1 MAKVFCKKYKKEL
14 DALPFP
20 PIPGEKGM
28 KIMQNFSKEAWDA
41 WVDLQTMLINEK
53 HLDLSIKE
61 NRKWLNEQMSLFLN
75 NKNYEKP
82 SGFVKPD

>member
-1 MAKVFCKKYKKEL
+1 MGKVFCKKYNKEL

-28 KIMQNFSKEAWDA
+28 SIMQNFSREAWDA

-53 HLDLSIKE
+53 HLDLSMQE
-61 NRKWLNEQMSLFLN
+61 NRKWLNEQMLLFLN
-75 NKNYEKP
+75 NEKYEKP
-82 SGFVKPD
+82 SGFVQPD

>member
-1 MAKVFCKKYKKEL
+1 MN
-14 DALPFP
+14 
-20 PIPGEKGM
+20 
-28 KIMQNFSKEAWDA
+28 IMQNFSKEAWDA

-75 NKNYEKP
+75 NENYEKP
-82 SGFVKPD
+82 SGFVTPD

>member
-1 MAKVFCKKYKKEL
+1 MGKVFCKKYNKEL

-28 KIMQNFSKEAWDA
+28 SIMQNFSREAWDA
-41 WVDLQTMLINEK
+41 WVNLQTMLINEK

-61 NRKWLNEQMSLFLN
+61 NRKWLNEQMLLFLN
-75 NKNYEKP
+75 NKKYEKP
-82 SGFVKPD
+82 SGFVKPN